1 MDVRF
6 CSARC
11 LHIQQE
17 EEKCPLKIR
26 VLPIVVTAALSL
38 ILLLGGWFMYRQTA
52 LERPIEKMLANY
64 PGVTSAQAHITQK
77 QAVLKLDLESNVD
90 LRGMIAQLRKEQ
102 GSLLEGRSIKL
113 DIADHSTPEIE
124 ELWKQASF
132 SVAEAMANKRYTMI
146 PDTLAEIQNENNG
159 YTISS
164 DMDDRYV
171 YVALSSASDKK
182 ANKYIIL
189 PLAAA
194 TGTGGQYNA

>member
-1 MDVRF
+1 
-6 CSARC
+6 
-11 LHIQQE
+11 
-17 EEKCPLKIR
+17 
-26 VLPIVVTAALSL
+26 
-38 ILLLGGWFMYRQTA
+38 MYRQTA
-52 LERPIEKMLANY
+52 LERPVEKMLANY

-102 GSLLEGRSIKL
+102 GSLFEGRSIKL

-194 TGTGGQYNA
+194 TGTGGQSNA